1 MNGIIVKLSLR
12 DASGRNRCRQTRNFS
27 LDFAPAAAPLA
38 GTIGI
43 SCVKVRDRGV
53 SRLVSVSS

>member
-27 LDFAPAAAPLA
+27 FDFAPAATPLA
-38 GTIGI
+38 GTICI
-43 SCVKVRDRGV
+43 SCMRVRDRGV
-53 SRLVSVSS
+53 SRLVSVSG

>member
-12 DASGRNRCRQTRNFS
+12 DASGRNRRRQARDFT
-27 LDFAPAAAPLA
+27 LDFAPAAAPLPC
-38 GTIGI
+38 TIRI
-43 SCVKVRDRGV
+43 SCVKVRNRGV